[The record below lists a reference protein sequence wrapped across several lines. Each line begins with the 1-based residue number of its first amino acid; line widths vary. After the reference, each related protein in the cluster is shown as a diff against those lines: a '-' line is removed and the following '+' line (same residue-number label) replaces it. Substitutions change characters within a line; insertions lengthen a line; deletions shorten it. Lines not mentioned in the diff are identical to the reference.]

1 MIRKSFYSILFTLHY
16 FLLSVT
22 KSINHVKATQARQSG
37 IERTCYRTHDTR
49 FSSANFINKTCGI
62 SIFLHHLNQNQ
73 YICIVNAMFTL
84 YQISNKIYMK
94 QLIFSIL
101 ILFAFAKT
109 AMAQDIKFNTGNY
122 PKEWKEIQDLEDK
135 GLPKSAL
142 EKVVALYAR
151 AKADANPS
159 QIIKTLLYQS
169 RYKYMED
176 KDGQA
181 NGIEAFRLETE
192 KETFPVKPIMQSIL
206 AQMYSNYVLQNQW
219 QFRNRTTTQDFKQE
233 DIRTWDITKLY
244 GEAARLHKESLK
256 DEQLKKVLISNFDDI
271 TSDGDDRLRPTL
283 YDFLAHRA
291 IDFFMDEKSY
301 LAKPAYRF
309 ELDTEGSFLD
319 AENFVKEKFASRD
332 TSSDKLW
339 AIKLM
344 QDVLRFHL
352 KDATPDA
359 LIDVDLK
366 RLMFVH
372 SNSVVDTKDDLYVK
386 ALGFLKEKHKNHPAY
401 VEVSLRMAEYFRDK
415 GQNYKPNPNNVGR
428 GDYNRALSIAKDAVA
443 KFPKAYGS
451 NGCRQLIASITEGSL
466 GVQVEQVNVPN
477 KAILAK
483 VEYRNLSTMYFK
495 LIKITD
501 KLNKKSFTNEEEKL
515 DYYNSLKAV
524 RQWTA
529 AVPDE
534 GLHNQTSTEIA
545 IEKLPL
551 GQYYLLS
558 SDNEKFSLKN
568 TGNVSYQKFHVSN
581 IAYAKHTDDE
591 SEQEFLVM
599 DRLTGAPLKGV
610 KALFFSETYNPK
622 NNGYDYILQGN
633 ALTDAKGF
641 VKPKFKGNGY
651 YKVKFVF
658 GKDSLDVDDGFSMYE
673 RNNNPQT
680 SSVTHFFTD
689 RAIYRPSQT
698 VFFKAVLLA
707 YDVNRKPT
715 IAVNKPVKIT
725 FFDRNGQKVSELSLV
740 SNAYGTVTGSFLT
753 PASGLLGQMHLTS
766 DFGNSTQYFRVEEY
780 KRPKFETKIS
790 PLEGNFTLNQDIKVK
805 GNAKAYAGSYVD
817 GAKVVYRVTREVRF
831 PYWRDW
837 YWNPWGNI
845 APQEI
850 AHGEVLTNEKGEF
863 TVPFKAL
870 PNKAIPAK
878 DKPVF
883 VYNIAVDVTDITGE
897 THSTTSSVTIGYTSL
912 TLNSDVPQLVNR
924 RNVKSLKINSNNLND
939 QPIAAKV
946 DVKLELLTS
955 PRRPYISRYWSA
967 PDSQSLTKEEFNR
980 LFPYYAY
987 KNEDKIEN
995 WLVKKKVYD
1004 ETFQTVA
1011 PLSKEGNL
1019 LQIPNF
1025 KDFMPGAYRM
1035 TLTAKDASGETIQS
1049 VEHFTIYDP
1058 TDKLVPT
1065 NNTLFT
1071 VFEKE
1076 TFEVG
1081 ENAEF
1086 ALGTAEENLN
1096 VLFEIE
1102 RDGKVETQNWMPIT
1116 ALQQLLFV
1124 IEEADRG
1131 NIFYHLTYV
1140 KNNRFIHL
1148 TKTLNVPYSNKEL
1161 NVEYQTFR
1169 DKLAPGQEEEWRLK
1183 ISGKNKDKVAA
1194 ELLMAMYDASLDA
1207 FAPHGWYMNLY
1218 PSRYSR
1224 KAFNARSFGDVNSN
1238 PFYRENT
1245 EGGIEGDG
1253 EKKYRNM
1260 YLFGFEAFASYG
1272 GGMMYD
1278 AVQTRSRAG
1287 GVPMPAPMATQAKME
1302 EVVTTSVSGEAK
1314 AKMVSPE
1321 SDKGLF
1327 VQSGKKVNGNAAVE
1341 YKDGE
1346 IAQKENAPV
1355 QVRTNLNETVFFLPN
1370 LMTDNDGNV
1379 IVKFKMGEALTR
1391 WKLLGMAHTKDLK
1404 VGLTEKTIVTQKDL
1418 MVFPNAPRFFREGDK
1433 IEFTAK
1439 VSNLTNATMKGNGIL
1454 QLFDAL
1460 TSQPIDVV
1468 LDNKNFDVPFEA
1480 KGGESALLT
1489 WKLTI
1494 PVGKVQAVTYRVIAR
1509 SGNYSDGEE
1518 STLPVLTNRMLVT
1531 ETLPLSIR
1539 GGVTKKFEFKALKDA
1554 KSATLQNHKLTLE
1567 FTQNPAWY
1575 AVQALPYLM
1584 EYPYECTEQ
1593 IFSRY
1598 YANTLASHVANSN
1611 PKIKAVF
1618 DRWKNTDV
1626 SALQSNL
1633 SKNQEL
1639 KTALLEE
1646 TPWVLA
1652 AQNEELRKKNIGLL
1666 FDLNKMA
1673 NEQAVAMKKIQE
1685 RQLENGGFA
1694 WFPGGRDDWYITQ
1707 YMTEGFGHLN
1717 KLGVTDFSK
1726 DAQTKVFVSKSLAYC
1741 REKAKKEYAELQER
1755 IQKGKAKAD
1764 DDNLG
1769 SMMIHF
1775 FYSQSLNAFDPLSKT
1790 EPMYAYYVGQM
1801 EKYWVKHS
1809 TYEQALIG
1817 LFFLNQNEKRNVV
1830 DAISKSLKERAI
1842 NSEELG
1848 MYWKNDYGYRWHE
1861 LPIETHST
1869 LIEFFTALKD
1879 EKVVEDCKIWLL
1891 KNKQTSDWKTTKATA
1906 NAVYALLLSGDNWL
1920 VDEGDVSVS
1929 LGGNSFDMVNAQK
1942 EAGTGYFKIAY
1953 KPEDIKP
1960 QMGDVSI
1967 KNPNKVVA
1975 WGAMYYQYFEN
1986 LDKIKTF
1993 KETPLK
1999 MVKQLFK
2006 ETNSDKGKVMSPILD
2021 KTALKPGDK
2030 IKVRIELRV
2039 DRDMEYVHMKDMRAA
2054 GFEPTNVLSSYKWQG
2069 GLGYYESTRDAAT
2082 NFFISY
2088 LPKGTYVFEYPLVV
2102 NHKGDFSN
2110 GVTTIQCM
2118 YAPEFTS
2125 HSEGIRVRVG
2135 E

>member
-1 MIRKSFYSILFTLHY
+1 
-16 FLLSVT
+16 
-22 KSINHVKATQARQSG
+22 
-37 IERTCYRTHDTR
+37 
-49 FSSANFINKTCGI
+49 
-62 SIFLHHLNQNQ
+62 
-73 YICIVNAMFTL
+73 
-84 YQISNKIYMK
+84 MK
-94 QLIFSIL
+94 QLILSTL

-109 AMAQDIKFNTGNY
+109 SMAQDIKFNTGDY
-122 PKEWKEIQDLEDK
+122 PREWKEIQDFEEK

-142 EKVVALYAR
+142 EKVVALV
-151 AKADANPS
+151 AKAKKDANPA
-159 QIIKTLLYQS
+159 QIIKTLLYRAKFTSQLE
-169 RYKYMED
+169 ED
-176 KDGQA
+176 GFVNAIDT
-181 NGIEAFRLETE
+181 FRLEMERE
-192 KETFPVKPIMQSIL
+192 KFPAKAIMQSIL
-206 AQMYSNYVLQNQW
+206 AQMYAGYLNENQW
-219 QFRNRTTTQDFKQE
+219 RFRNRTTTTDFKQA
-233 DIRTWDITKLY
+233 DIRTWDIAKLNE
-244 GEAARLHKESLK
+244 EAARLYRESLS
-256 DEQLKKVLISNFDDI
+256 DEKAKTVLIVNFNDI
-271 TSDGDDRLRPTL
+271 TTEGDDKLRPTL

-291 IDFFMDEKSY
+291 IDFFVDEKSY

-309 ELDTEGSFLD
+309 ELNTEGPFKD
-319 AENFVKEKFASRD
+319 AENFVKEKFVSRD

-339 AIKLM
+339 ALKLM
-344 QDVLRFHL
+344 QDVMRFHL
-352 KDATPDA
+352 NDATPDA

-366 RLMFVH
+366 RLGFVYG
-372 SNSVVDTKDDLYVK
+372 NSVLDTKDDLYVK
-386 ALGFLKEKHKNHPAY
+386 ALGFLKEKHKNNPAY
-401 VEVSLRMAEYFRDK
+401 VEISLRMAEYFRDK
-415 GQNYKPNPNNVGR
+415 AQNYKPNPNNVGR
-428 GDYNRALSIAKDAVA
+428 GDNNRALNIAKDALA

-451 NGCRQLIASITEGSL
+451 NGCRQLIAQITEGSL

-483 VEYRNLSTMYFK
+483 IEYRNLSAMYFK
-495 LIKITD
+495 LIKNTD
-501 KLNKKSFTNEEEKL
+501 KLNKKSFKNEEEKL
-515 DYYNSLKAV
+515 EYYNSLKAT

-551 GQYYLLS
+551 GEYYLLS
-558 SDNEKFSLKN
+558 ADNENFALKN
-568 TGNVSYQKFHVSN
+568 GGNVSYQKFHVSN

-591 SEQEFLVM
+591 SEEEFLVM

-610 KALFFSETYNPK
+610 SALFFSETYNSK
-622 NNGYDYILQGN
+622 NNQYDYILKGTSI
-633 ALTDAKGF
+633 TDAKGF

-651 YKVKFVF
+651 YKVKFVY
-658 GKDSLDVDDGFSMYE
+658 GKDSLDVDDGFSIYE
-673 RNNNPQT
+673 RNNTPQT
-680 SSVTHFFTD
+680 STMTHFFTD

-698 VFFKAVLLA
+698 VFFKAVLLD

-725 FFDRNGQKVSELSLV
+725 FFDANSQKVNEVSLI
-740 SNAYGTVTGSFLT
+740 SNAYGTVTGSFVT
-753 PASGLLGQMHLTS
+753 PASGLLGQMRLMS
-766 DFGNSTQYFRVEEY
+766 DFGNHNHYFRVEEY
-780 KRPKFETKIS
+780 KRPKFETKIN

-805 GNAKAYAGSYVD
+805 GNAKAYAGSNVD

-845 APQEI
+845 QPQEI
-850 AHGEVLTNEKGEF
+850 AHGEVLTDEKGEF
-863 TVPFKAL
+863 TIPFKAL
-870 PNKAIPAK
+870 PNKSIPAK

-912 TLNSDVPQLVNR
+912 TLSSDVPQLLNR
-924 RNVKSLKINSNNLND
+924 RTVKSLKINSNNLND
-939 QPIAAKV
+939 QTIAAKV
-946 DVKLELLTS
+946 GVKMELLTS
-955 PRRPYISRYWSA
+955 PRRPFVSRYWTA
-967 PDSQSLTKEEFNR
+967 PDSQSVTKEDFNR

-1004 ETFQTVA
+1004 ESFQTVT
-1011 PLSKEGNL
+1011 PTPKEGNL
-1019 LQIPNF
+1019 LQMPEF
-1025 KDFMPGAYRM
+1025 KNLLPGAYRM
-1035 TLTAKDASGETIQS
+1035 TLTAKDASGEMIET

-1058 TDKLVPT
+1058 TDKLIPT

-1071 VFEKE
+1071 VFENKNL
-1076 TFEVG
+1076 EVG
-1081 ENAEF
+1081 DNAEF
-1086 ALGTAEENLN
+1086 ALGTAEESLN

-1102 RDGKVETQNWMPIT
+1102 RDGKVETQNWMTI
-1116 ALQQLLFV
+1116 AAMQQLRFA

-1140 KNNRFIHL
+1140 KNNRFVHL
-1148 TKTLNVPYSNKEL
+1148 TETLNVPYSNKEL

-1169 DKLAPGQEEEWRLK
+1169 DKLAPGQEEEWKLK

-1194 ELLMAMYDASLDA
+1194 EMLMAMYDASLDA
-1207 FAPHGWYMNLY
+1207 FAPHGWSMNLY

-1224 KAFNARSFGDVNSN
+1224 KSFNARSFGDVNSN

-1253 EKKYRNM
+1253 EKSYRGLN
-1260 YLFGFEAFASYG
+1260 LFGFYLSG
-1272 GGMMYD
+1272 GYMYD

-1287 GVPMPAPMATQAKME
+1287 GVMPAPMAKEAKS
-1302 EVVTTSVSGEAK
+1302 VVTTSVEGNMTLPPPPPPPPTSEPYGNEILK
-1314 AKMVSPE
+1314 SVEIGDSV
-1321 SDKGLF
+1321 DNKG
-1327 VQSGKKVNGNAAVE
+1327 GKKDN
-1341 YKDGE
+1341 
-1346 IAQKENAPV
+1346 NAPV

-1404 VGLTEKTIVTQKDL
+1404 MGLTEKTIVTQKDL
-1418 MVFPNAPRFFREGDK
+1418 MVFPNAPRFFREGDM

-1460 TSQPIDVV
+1460 TNAPIDVV

-1489 WKLTI
+1489 WKLKI

-1531 ETLPLSIR
+1531 ETLPLSVR
-1539 GGVTKKFEFKALKDA
+1539 GGETKKFEFKALKEA

-1611 PKIKAVF
+1611 PKIKSVF
-1618 DRWKNTDV
+1618 DRWKNLDV

-1673 NEQAVAMKKIQE
+1673 NEQAVAMKKMQE

-1694 WFPGGRDDWYITQ
+1694 WFPGGRDDWFITQ

-1717 KLGVTDFSK
+1717 KLGVIDLAK
-1726 DAQTKVFVSKSLAYC
+1726 DAQTKALISKSLAYC
-1741 REKAKKEYAELQER
+1741 REKAKKEYAELQDR
-1755 IQKGKAKAD
+1755 IQRGKAKAN

-1790 EPMYAYYVGQM
+1790 EPMYNYYVGQM
-1801 EKYWVKHS
+1801 EKYWTKKS

-1848 MYWKNDYGYRWHE
+1848 MYWKNDYGYRWNE

-1879 EKVVEDCKIWLL
+1879 TKVVDECKVWLL
-1891 KNKQTSDWKTTKATA
+1891 KNKQTNDWKTTKATA

-1920 VDEGDVSVS
+1920 VEEGDVTVS

-1953 KPEDIKP
+1953 KPEEIKP
-1960 QMGDVSI
+1960 QMGDVSV
-1967 KNPNKVVA
+1967 KNPNKSVA
-1975 WGAMYYQYFEN
+1975 WGAMYYQYFED

-2021 KTALKPGDK
+2021 KTALNSGDK

-2054 GFEPTNVLSSYKWQG
+2054 GFEPTNVLSSYKYQG

-2110 GVTTIQCM
+2110 GVTTVQCM
-2118 YAPEFTS
+2118 YAPEFTC

-2135 E
+2135 Q

>member
-1 MIRKSFYSILFTLHY
+1 
-16 FLLSVT
+16 
-22 KSINHVKATQARQSG
+22 
-37 IERTCYRTHDTR
+37 
-49 FSSANFINKTCGI
+49 
-62 SIFLHHLNQNQ
+62 
-73 YICIVNAMFTL
+73 
-84 YQISNKIYMK
+84 MK
-94 QLIFSIL
+94 QIIFSTL

-109 AMAQDIKFNTGNY
+109 AMAQDIKFNSGDY
-122 PKEWKEIQDLEDK
+122 PAAWKEIQDFEEK
-135 GLPKSAL
+135 ALPKSAL
-142 EKVVALYAR
+142 EKVVALTAK

-159 QIIKTLLYQS
+159 QVIKTLLY
-169 RYKYMED
+169 RAKYASALEED
-176 KDGQA
+176 GFVKA
-181 NGIEAFRLETE
+181 IEAFRLETDAQN
-192 KETFPVKPIMQSIL
+192 FPTKPIMQSIL
-206 AQMYSNYVLQNQW
+206 AQMYAGYLNENQW
-219 QFRNRTTTQDFKQE
+219 KFISRTTTTDFKQ
-233 DIRTWDITKLY
+233 DNIRTWDIAKLN
-244 GEAARLHKESLK
+244 GEAARLYKESLK
-256 DEQLKKVLISNFDDI
+256 DEQSKKVLISNFDAI
-271 TSDGDDRLRPTL
+271 TTEGNDKLRPTL

-309 ELDTEGSFLD
+309 ELNTEGPFQD
-319 AENFVKEKFASRD
+319 AASFVKEKYVSQD

-344 QDVLRFHL
+344 QDVIRFHL
-352 KDATPDA
+352 NDVEPDA
-359 LIDVDLK
+359 LIDADLK
-366 RLMFVH
+366 RLTFVH
-372 SNSVVDTKDDLYVK
+372 DNSVLDTKDDLYVK
-386 ALGFLKEKHKNHPAY
+386 GLGALKEKYKTNPAY
-401 VEVSLRMAEYFRDK
+401 VEISLRMAEYFRDK
-415 GQNYKPNPNNVGR
+415 AANYKPNPNNVGR
-428 GDYNRALSIAKDAVA
+428 GDYNRALNIAKDALA
-443 KFPKAYGS
+443 KYPKAYGAG
-451 NGCRQLIASITEGSL
+451 GCRQLIANITEGSL

-483 VEYRNLSTMYFK
+483 IEYRNVSAMYFK
-495 LIKITD
+495 LIKNTD
-501 KLNKKSFTNEEEKL
+501 KLNKKSFKSEEEKL
-515 DYYNSLKAV
+515 DYYNSLKGT
-524 RQWTA
+524 RQWSA

-551 GQYYLLS
+551 GEYYLLS
-558 SDNEKFSLKN
+558 SDNENFALKN
-568 TGNVSYQKFHVSN
+568 GGNVSYQKFHVSN

-591 SEQEFLVM
+591 SEEEFLVM
-599 DRLTGAPLKGV
+599 DRLTGTPLKGV
-610 KALFFSETYNPK
+610 SALFFSETYNAK
-622 NNGYDYILQGN
+622 TNSYDYVLKGTTQS
-633 ALTDAKGF
+633 DAKGF
-641 VKPKFKGNGY
+641 VKPNFKGNGY

-658 GKDSLDVDDGFSMYE
+658 GKDSLDVDDGFSIYE
-673 RNNNPQT
+673 RNNKPQT
-680 SSVTHFFTD
+680 STVTHFFTD

-698 VFFKAVLLA
+698 VFFKAVLLD
-707 YDVNRKPT
+707 YDVNHKPT
-715 IAVNKPVKIT
+715 IAPNKPVKIT
-725 FFDRNGQKVSELSLV
+725 FFDANSQKVSEISLV
-740 SNAYGTVTGSFLT
+740 SNAYGTVTGSFVT

-766 DFGNSTQYFRVEEY
+766 DFGNSNQYFRVEEY
-780 KRPKFETKIS
+780 KRPKFEAKMN

-805 GNAKAYAGSYVD
+805 GNAKAYAGSNVD

-837 YWNPWGNI
+837 YWNPWSNI

-850 AHGEVLTNEKGEF
+850 AHGEILTDEKGEF
-863 TVPFKAL
+863 MVPFKAL
-870 PNKAIPAK
+870 PNKSIPAK

-912 TLNSDVPQLVNR
+912 TLSSDVPQLVNR

-946 DVKLELLTS
+946 GVKLELLTS
-955 PRRPYISRYWSA
+955 PRRPFVSRYWSV
-967 PDSQSLTKEEFNR
+967 PDSQSLAKEEFNR

-987 KNEDKIEN
+987 KNEHKIEN

-1004 ETFQTVA
+1004 ESFQTVA
-1011 PLSKEGNL
+1011 PTPKDGNL
-1019 LQIPNF
+1019 LQIPEFKNF
-1025 KDFMPGAYRM
+1025 LPGAYRM
-1035 TLTAKDASGETIQS
+1035 TLTSKDASGEMIET

-1058 TDKLVPT
+1058 TDKLIPT

-1071 VFEKE
+1071 VFEKKSL
-1076 TFEVG
+1076 EVG
-1081 ENAEF
+1081 DNAEF
-1086 ALGTAEENLN
+1086 ALGTAEETLN

-1102 RDGKVETQNWMPIT
+1102 RDGKVETQNWMTIT
-1116 ALQQLLFV
+1116 ALQQLRFA

-1140 KNNRFIHL
+1140 KNNRFVHL
-1148 TKTLNVPYSNKEL
+1148 TETLEVPYSNKEL
-1161 NVEYQTFR
+1161 NIEYQTFR

-1194 ELLMAMYDASLDA
+1194 EMLMAMYDASLDA
-1207 FAPHGWYMNLY
+1207 FAPHGWNMNLY

-1224 KAFNARSFGDVNSN
+1224 KSFNARSFGDVNSN

-1253 EKKYRNM
+1253 EKSYRGLNM
-1260 YLFGFEAFASYG
+1260 FGFYLANQVYHNLDPSRG
-1272 GGMMYD
+1272 G
-1278 AVQTRSRAG
+1278 A
-1287 GVPMPAPMATQAKME
+1287 MPAPMARATSAEQEYVPSAAKM
-1302 EVVTTSVSGEAK
+1302 
-1314 AKMVSPE
+1314 
-1321 SDKGLF
+1321 D
-1327 VQSGKKVNGNAAVE
+1327 SGKKYRGATNFELDLKNKKLSAFTQDFPEDAKSE
-1341 YKDGE
+1341 NSSDKKDN
-1346 IAQKENAPV
+1346 NAPV

-1370 LMTDNDGNV
+1370 LMTDNDGNI

-1418 MVFPNAPRFFREGDK
+1418 MVFPNAPRFFREGDM

-1439 VSNLTNATMKGNGIL
+1439 VSNLTNVTMKGNGIL

-1460 TSQPIDVV
+1460 TNQPIDVV

-1489 WKLTI
+1489 WKLKI

-1531 ETLPLSIR
+1531 ETMPMSVR
-1539 GGVTKKFEFKALKDA
+1539 AGETKKFEFKALKEA

-1673 NEQAVAMKKIQE
+1673 NEQAVAMKKMQE

-1717 KLGVTDFSK
+1717 KLGVINFEK
-1726 DAQTKVFVSKSLAYC
+1726 DAVTKAFVSKSLAYC
-1741 REKAKKEYAELQER
+1741 REKAKKEYTDLQER
-1755 IQKGKAKAD
+1755 IKLGRAKAT

-1775 FYSQSLNAFDPLSKT
+1775 FYSQSLNGYDPMSKT

-1801 EKYWVKHS
+1801 EKYWTKRS

-1848 MYWKNDYGYRWHE
+1848 MYWKNDYGYRWNE

-1879 EKVVEDCKIWLL
+1879 TKVVDECKVWLL
-1891 KNKQTSDWKTTKATA
+1891 KNKQTNDWKTTKATA

-1920 VDEGDVSVS
+1920 AEDGDVVVS
-1929 LGGNSFDMVNAQK
+1929 IGGNSFDMINAQK
-1942 EAGTGYFKIAY
+1942 EAGTGYFKINY
-1953 KPEDIKP
+1953 KPEEITPK
-1960 QMGDVSI
+1960 MGDVSV

-1975 WGAMYYQYFEN
+1975 WGAVYYQYFED

-1993 KETPLK
+1993 KDTPLK

-2021 KTALKPGDK
+2021 KTALNPGDK

-2135 E
+2135 Q

>member
-1 MIRKSFYSILFTLHY
+1 
-16 FLLSVT
+16 
-22 KSINHVKATQARQSG
+22 
-37 IERTCYRTHDTR
+37 
-49 FSSANFINKTCGI
+49 
-62 SIFLHHLNQNQ
+62 
-73 YICIVNAMFTL
+73 
-84 YQISNKIYMK
+84 MK
-94 QLIFSIL
+94 QIIFSTL

-109 AMAQDIKFNTGNY
+109 TMAQDIKFNTGDY
-122 PKEWKEIQDLEDK
+122 PKEWKEIQEIEEK

-142 EKVVALYAR
+142 EKVVALNAR
-151 AKADANPS
+151 AKKDANPS
-159 QIIKTLLYQS
+159 QIIKTLLYRS
-169 RYKYMED
+169 KYAAQLEED
-176 KDGQA
+176 GFVKA
-181 NGIEAFRLETE
+181 IEAFRLETDAQI
-192 KETFPVKPIMQSIL
+192 FPTKPIMQSIL
-206 AQMYSNYVLQNQW
+206 AQMYAAYLSENQW
-219 QFRNRTTTQDFKQE
+219 QFRNRTTTTDFKQD
-233 DIRTWDITKLY
+233 DIRTWDIAKLN
-244 GEAARLHKESLK
+244 GEAARLYKESLK
-256 DEQLKKVLISNFDDI
+256 DEQAKKVLIINFDAI
-271 TSDGDDRLRPTL
+271 TTEGNDKLRPTL

-309 ELDTEGSFLD
+309 ELDTEGAFRE
-319 AENFVKEKFASRD
+319 AESFVKEKFVSRD

-344 QDVLRFHL
+344 QEVIAFHL
-352 KDATPDA
+352 KDAEPDA

-366 RLMFVH
+366 RLSFVYA
-372 SNSVVDTKDDLYVK
+372 NSVLDTKDDLYVK
-386 ALGFLKEKHKNHPAY
+386 SLGFLKEKHKNNPAY
-401 VEVSLRMAEYFRDK
+401 VEISLRMAEYFRDK

-428 GDYNRALSIAKDAVA
+428 SDYNRALNIAKDALA
-443 KFPKAYGS
+443 KFPKGYGA
-451 NGCRQLIASITEGSL
+451 NGCRRLIAQITEGSL

-477 KAILAK
+477 KPILAK
-483 VEYRNLSTMYFK
+483 VEYRNLSAMYFK
-495 LIKITD
+495 LIKTNE
-501 KLNKKSFTNEEEKL
+501 KLNKKSFKNEEEKL

-529 AVPDE
+529 TVPDE
-534 GLHNQTSTEIA
+534 GLHNQISTEIA

-551 GQYYLLS
+551 GEYFLLS
-558 SDNEKFSLKN
+558 SDNEKFTLKN
-568 TGNVSYQKFHVSN
+568 SGNVSYQKFNVSN
-581 IAYAKHTDDE
+581 LAYAKHTDDE
-591 SEQEFLVM
+591 SEEEFVVM

-610 KALFFSETYNPK
+610 SAMFFSETYNPK
-622 NNGYDYILQGN
+622 TNIYDYILQGTS
-633 ALTDAKGF
+633 LTDAKGF

-658 GKDSLDVDDGFSMYE
+658 GKDSLDVDDGFSIYE
-673 RNNNPQT
+673 RNGSIKPSQQT
-680 SSVTHFFTD
+680 YFFTD

-698 VFFKAVLLA
+698 VFFKAVLLD

-715 IAVNKPVKIT
+715 IAPNKPVKIT
-725 FFDRNGQKVSELSLV
+725 FFDRNSQKVSEMSLI
-740 SNAYGTVTGSFLT
+740 SNAYGTVTGSFVT
-753 PASGLLGQMHLTS
+753 PASGLLGQMHLVS
-766 DFGNSTQYFRVEEY
+766 DFGGTNHYFRVEEY
-780 KRPKFETKIS
+780 KRPKFETKIN

-805 GNAKAYAGSYVD
+805 GIAKAYAGSNVD

-850 AHGEVLTNEKGEF
+850 AHGEILTDEKGEF
-863 TVPFKAL
+863 IVPFKAL
-870 PNKAIPAK
+870 PNKSIPAK

-883 VYNIAVDVTDITGE
+883 VYTIAVDVTDITGE

-912 TLNSDVPQLVNR
+912 TLSSDVPQLLNLR
-924 RNVKSLKINSNNLND
+924 TVKSLKINSNNLND

-967 PDSQSLTKEEFNR
+967 PDSQSITKEDFNR

-1004 ETFQTVA
+1004 ETFPTVA
-1011 PLSKEGNL
+1011 PTPKDGNL
-1019 LQIPNF
+1019 LQLPNF
-1025 KDFMPGAYRM
+1025 KNFLPGAYRM
-1035 TLTAKDASGETIQS
+1035 TLSAKDASGEMIET

-1071 VFEKE
+1071 VFEKKE
-1076 TFEVG
+1076 FEVG
-1081 ENAEF
+1081 DNAEF
-1086 ALGTAEENLN
+1086 ALGTAEESLN

-1102 RDGKVETQNWMPIT
+1102 RDGKVETQNWMTIA
-1116 ALQQLLFV
+1116 ALQQLRFA

-1140 KNNRFIHL
+1140 KNNRFVHV
-1148 TKTLNVPYSNKEL
+1148 TETLNVPYSNKEL
-1161 NVEYQTFR
+1161 NIEYQTFR
-1169 DKLAPGQEEEWRLK
+1169 DKLAPGQDEEWRLK

-1194 ELLMAMYDASLDA
+1194 EMLMAMYDASLDA
-1207 FAPHGWYMNLY
+1207 FAPHGWNMNLY
-1218 PSRYSR
+1218 PARYSR

-1253 EKKYRNM
+1253 EKTYRGLNM
-1260 YLFGFEAFASYG
+1260 FGFYFG
-1272 GGMMYD
+1272 GGMFYD
-1278 AVQTRSRAG
+1278 VVQTRSRAG
-1287 GVPMPAPMATQAKME
+1287 GAPMPAPMAREAKMD
-1302 EVVTTSVSGEAK
+1302 EVVTTSANVQK

-1321 SDKGLF
+1321 SDKGLY
-1327 VQSGKKVNGNAAVE
+1327 VQSGKKANGDTAVE
-1341 YKDGE
+1341 YKNGVD
-1346 IAQKENAPV
+1346 AQKENAPV
-1355 QVRTNLNETVFFLPN
+1355 QIRTNLNETVFFLPN
-1370 LMTDNDGNV
+1370 LMTDNDGNI

-1460 TSQPIDVV
+1460 TNSPIDVV
-1468 LDNKNFDVPFEA
+1468 LENKNFDVPFEA

-1494 PVGKVQAVTYRVIAR
+1494 PTGKVQAVTYRVIAR
-1509 SGNYSDGEE
+1509 SGSFSDGEE

-1539 GGVTKKFEFKALKDA
+1539 GGESKKFEFKALKEA
-1554 KSATLQNHKLTLE
+1554 KSPTLQNHKLTLE

-1598 YANTLASHVANSN
+1598 YANTLATHVANSN

-1618 DRWKNTDV
+1618 ERWKNTDV

-1673 NEQAVAMKKIQE
+1673 NEQAVAMKKMQE
-1685 RQLENGGFA
+1685 RQLSNGGFA

-1707 YMTEGFGHLN
+1707 YITEGFGRLN
-1717 KLGVTDFSK
+1717 KLGVIDVAK
-1726 DAQTKVFVSKSLAYC
+1726 DAQTKAFISKSLAFC
-1741 REKAKKEYAELQER
+1741 REKAKKEYMELQER
-1755 IQKGKAKAD
+1755 IQKKMAKAD
-1764 DDNLG
+1764 DDNLN

-1775 FYSQSLNAFDPLSKT
+1775 FYSQSLNGFDPLPKT

-1801 EKYWVKHS
+1801 EKYWTKKS
-1809 TYEQALIG
+1809 IYEQALIG
-1817 LFFLNQNEKRNVV
+1817 LFCLNQNEKRNVV

-1842 NSEELG
+1842 NNEELG
-1848 MYWKNDYGYRWHE
+1848 MYWKNDYGYRWNE

-1879 EKVVEDCKIWLL
+1879 AKVVDECKVWLL
-1891 KNKQTSDWKTTKATA
+1891 KNKQTNDWKTTKATA

-1920 VDEGDVSVS
+1920 AEEADVTVS

-1953 KPEDIKP
+1953 KPEEIKP
-1960 QMGDVSI
+1960 QLGDVSV
-1967 KNPNKVVA
+1967 KNPNKSVA

-2006 ETNSDKGKVMSPILD
+2006 ETNSDRGKVMSPITD
-2021 KTALKPGDK
+2021 KTPLSPGDK

-2054 GFEPTNVLSSYKWQG
+2054 GFEPTNVISSYKWQG

-2125 HSEGIRVRVG
+2125 HSEGIRVKVG
-2135 E
+2135 Q